1 MSDTIFAL
9 ASGAGLGAI
18 SVIRVSG
25 PASDAALLTL
35 CGALPPAR
43 RASLRRI
50 RDPRTQALLDHGLV
64 LRFPGPQSFTGEDG
78 FELHIHGGR
87 AVAAGVLAALGL
99 CEGLR
104 LAEPG
109 EFARRAFRNG
119 KLDLTEA
126 EGLADLIE
134 ASTAAQRDQALAL
147 AGGRLREQAEAWR
160 SAILALQAQTE
171 ASIDFSDEGDVPGA
185 VWEDFAAEVR
195 TLAQSMKVAL
205 VDGRRGE
212 ILRSGFTVVL
222 AGPPNAGKSSL
233 MNALARRDVAIVSA
247 IPGTTRDLIEVSLD
261 LDGMP
266 VVLVDTAGLREA
278 SDEVEQEGI
287 RRTRARVAAADLV
300 LWLVAPDQQ
309 GGGSALPDAPVVL
322 IATKCDLGPL
332 ESEAKPSLSLSART
346 GQGVDELLA
355 LMTERARHALR
366 PEEPALMSRERHRIA
381 IREACAALGQI
392 KQDMPVEVAAEELR
406 TAARALASIIG
417 LVGPEDV
424 LGEIFSRFCIGK

>member
-9 ASGAGLGAI
+9 ASGAGLCAI

-25 PASDAALLTL
+25 PASDAALKSL
-35 CGALPPAR
+35 CGALPQPR
-43 RASLRRI
+43 RASLRKI
-50 RDPRTQALLDHGLV
+50 RHPHSNALLDQCLV
-64 LRFPGPQSFTGEDG
+64 LRFPGPRSFTGEDG

-87 AVAAGVLAALGL
+87 AVAAAVLGALGL
-99 CEGLR
+99 CHGLR

-109 EFARRAFRNG
+109 EFARRAFLNG

-134 ASTAAQRDQALAL
+134 ASTSAQRDQALAL
-147 AGGRLREQAEAWR
+147 AGGRLRDQAQAWR
-160 SAILALQAQTE
+160 SSMLALQAQAE
-171 ASIDFSDEGDVPGA
+171 AAIDFSDEGDVPA
-185 VWEDFAAEVR
+185 HVWDGFAAQVR
-195 TLAQSMKVAL
+195 TLAQSMQLAL
-205 VDGRRGE
+205 AEGRRGE

-233 MNALARRDVAIVSA
+233 MNALARRDVAIVSS

-266 VVLVDTAGLREA
+266 VILVDTAGLRDA
-278 SDEVEQEGI
+278 GDEIEQEGI
-287 RRTRARVAAADLV
+287 RRTRARASAADLV
-300 LWLVAPDQQ
+300 LWLVAPGQAVD
-309 GGGSALPDAPVVL
+309 GAVILDASV
-322 IATKCDLGPL
+322 IRIGTKSDLGPI
-332 ESEAKPSLSLSART
+332 ESEVELSLSLSART
-346 GQGVDELLA
+346 GQGVDDLLKLVA
-355 LMTERARHALR
+355 ERARDALR

-381 IREACAALGQI
+381 IQEACEALGRI
-392 KQDMPVEVAAEELR
+392 REEIPVEVAAEELR
-406 TAARALASIIG
+406 LAARALASMIG

>member
-9 ASGAGLGAI
+9 ASGAGLCAI

-25 PASDAALLTL
+25 PGSDAALCSL
-35 CGALPPAR
+35 CGSLPEPR
-43 RASLRRI
+43 RASLRKI
-50 RDPRTQALLDHGLV
+50 HHPHSGDLLDQCLV

-87 AVAAGVLAALGL
+87 AVAAGVLAALGC

-109 EFARRAFRNG
+109 EFARRAFLNG

-147 AGGRLREQAEAWR
+147 AGGRLREQAQTWR
-160 SAILALQAQTE
+160 TAILGLQAQTE
-171 ASIDFSDEGDVPGA
+171 AAIDFSDEADVPPNVSEG
-185 VWEDFAAEVR
+185 VAAQV
-195 TLAQSMKVAL
+195 TALAKSMQLAL
-205 VDGRRGE
+205 AEGRRGE

-222 AGPPNAGKSSL
+222 AGAPNAGKSSL
-233 MNALARRDVAIVSA
+233 MNALARRDVAIVSS

-266 VVLVDTAGLREA
+266 VILVDTAGLRDA
-278 SDEVEQEGI
+278 GDEIEQEGI
-287 RRTRARVAAADLV
+287 RRTRARASAADLV
-300 LWLVAPDQQ
+300 LWLVAPGQQ
-309 GGGSALPDAPVVL
+309 DDGVAISDAPV
-322 IATKCDLGPL
+322 IRIGTKSDLGAIESDAEPL
-332 ESEAKPSLSLSART
+332 LSLSART
-346 GQGVDELLA
+346 GQGVDDLLRLIA
-355 LMTERARHALR
+355 ARARDALR

-381 IREACAALGQI
+381 IREACEALGRI
-392 KQDMPVEVAAEELR
+392 REEMPVEVAAEELR
-406 TAARALASIIG
+406 MAARSLASMIG